1 MIGKAMVPFACSRIA
16 LVICCLTAVS
26 QLACAAESEAPAI
39 LQFARKY
46 QQQQQRSNP
55 PVQHA
60 RTKPRVVE
68 KVAKKRPEKATLPVD
83 DLQLKQLQQ
92 ELKAKEQ
99 QLSAKSSTITQLQQS
114 IAELQKTIEAGQK
127 KLAEQAA
134 SQALL
139 ALKNAASLLPTP
151 ETLAEKLKQANQQLN
166 AARQSESS
174 LQSKLKFL
182 NLELDELR
190 SKVQS
195 QAATADQ
202 QKETGQKND
211 ALAQQIEALTQS
223 QAQSKID
230 LAQSRQQ
237 ADQARA
243 QQEKIEQQMKI
254 LSAKMEA
261 ERQKFAAEKQQLL
274 EQVSAG
280 HNSGEQL
287 ALNNKAL
294 EELQDKLSTV
304 KQQQASLQ
312 AEKSQLQQQLA
323 ARPTAEQLSVSQLEV
338 KSLQG
343 QLDTLKL
350 TSAKSRDDRIAA
362 LTADKQ
368 ASDEKAIALQ
378 AKVDAL
384 QQQVK
389 DAHISEDAA
398 ARIAALTADK
408 QASDQLAKTLQTK
421 LDAALANKPVATVT
435 NPLEVTKE
443 QLKQKAS
450 REAYAIGMS
459 LGAEILQM
467 QAENTTWGIPSDQHI
482 VLSGII
488 DAFQNK
494 AKLPLDSLRKTL
506 SDLNGRV
513 KAEREKSHNSLD
525 QATKNYLTKLVKKKG
540 TVKSAAGFWYNIAY
554 PGDSAIPK
562 NATLDVVVK
571 ESLTNGTVITDMDTS
586 GTMLTQ
592 PVSAFPPVFREALMK
607 LRNHGSATLVVP
619 PELAYGSK
627 GYPPKIPP
635 NATMIYE
642 LRISDMYPE
651 SQKKSEVKK
660 R

>member
-1 MIGKAMVPFACSRIA
+1 MIGKRIAPFACSRIA
-16 LVICCLTAVS
+16 LVICCLTAIN
-26 QLACAAESEAPAI
+26 QLAHAAESEAPAI

-46 QQQQQRSNP
+46 QQQQQQQSNP
-55 PVQHA
+55 SVYHA
-60 RTKPRVVE
+60 RTQPRVVE
-68 KVAKKRPEKATLPVD
+68 TVAKKRPEKATLPVD
-83 DLQLKQLQQ
+83 NLELKQLQQ
-92 ELKAKEQ
+92 ALRVKDQ

-114 IAELQKTIEAGQK
+114 IGELQKTIDAGQK
-127 KLAEQAA
+127 KLAQQAA

-139 ALKNAASLLPTP
+139 ALKNAASLLPMP
-151 ETLAEKLKQANQQLN
+151 KTLAEKLKQTNQQLN
-166 AARQSESS
+166 VARQSESS
-174 LQSKLKFL
+174 LQSKLKL
-182 NLELDELR
+182 VNLELAELR

-202 QKETGQKND
+202 QTESGQKND
-211 ALAQQIEALTQS
+211 AMAQQINALTQS
-223 QAQSKID
+223 QTQAKID

-237 ADQARA
+237 VDQARA
-243 QQEKIEQQMKI
+243 QQEKIEQQMKM
-254 LSAKMEA
+254 LSANMEA

-280 HNSGEQL
+280 HHSGEQL

-294 EELQDKLSTV
+294 EELQEKLSTV

-323 ARPTAEQLSVSQLEV
+323 ARPTAEQLAVSQLEA

-350 TSAKSRDDRIAA
+350 TSTKS
-362 LTADKQ
+362 
-368 ASDEKAIALQ
+368 SD
-378 AKVDAL
+378 
-384 QQQVK
+384 
-389 DAHISEDAA
+389 
-398 ARIAALTADK
+398 ARIAALTAGK
-408 QASDQLAKTLQTK
+408 QASDDKAKELQTK
-421 LDAALANKPVATVT
+421 LDAALANKPVAMAT

-513 KAEREKSHNSLD
+513 KSEREKIHNNLD
-525 QATKNYLTKLVKKKG
+525 QATKKYLTKFVNKKG
-540 TVKSAAGFWYNIAY
+540 TIKSAAGFWYNIDY

-571 ESLTNGTVITDMDTS
+571 ESLTNGTVITDMDAS

-592 PVSAFPPVFREALMK
+592 PVSAFPPVFREALIK
-607 LRNHGSATLVVP
+607 LRNHGYATLVVP

-635 NATMIYE
+635 NATMVYQ
-642 LRISDMYPE
+642 LRISDVYPE
-651 SQKKSEVKK
+651 SQKKVK
-660 R
+660 